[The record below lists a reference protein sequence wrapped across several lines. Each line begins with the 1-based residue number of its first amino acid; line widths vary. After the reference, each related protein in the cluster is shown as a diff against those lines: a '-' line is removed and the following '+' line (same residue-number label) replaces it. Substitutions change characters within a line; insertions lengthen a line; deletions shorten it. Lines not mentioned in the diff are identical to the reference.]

1 MRAEVIAIGDELTT
15 GQRLDTNSQWLS
27 ERMTELGVEVAY
39 HTTVGDEMGTNVEA
53 FRTAIARAEIVVA
66 TGGLGPTADDLTRQ
80 ALAEAVGVELMQDAD
95 SLAHIEQ
102 LFASRGRP
110 MPERNRLQALFPV
123 GARPIHNPNGTAPGI
138 AMAIERQ
145 DSGSSHV
152 FCLPGVPAEMVEMW
166 HATVAPAIM
175 ALAPAPRVIRHKRIK
190 CFGVGESQLEAMLPA
205 GLIER
210 GREPRV
216 GITVSGAT
224 ITLRITAAGACEADC
239 FAAMGETV
247 AAIHDA
253 IGRIVFGEED
263 DELEHA
269 VVRLLRE
276 RGQTLATSET
286 ATDGLIAGWLA
297 AADPDGIAF
306 AGGEFVYTT
315 GESTRTIQDVA
326 EEVRRRYQADFGL
339 AVGGVEGSEIQIV
352 LSWDEVH
359 LVKRFSTAGHPSIL
373 KPRVAKQA
381 LNVLRLHLLGQ
392 ADDY

>member
-27 ERMTELGVEVAY
+27 ERLTELGVDVAF
-39 HTTVGDEMGTNVEA
+39 HTTVGDEMGTNIEA
-53 FRTAIARAEIVVA
+53 FSAAIARSDVVVA

-80 ALAEAVGVELMQDAD
+80 ALAEAVGVELMLDAD

-123 GARPIHNPNGTAPGI
+123 GSQPVPNPNGTAPGI

-145 DSGSSHV
+145 GTGPSHV

-175 ALAPAPRVIRHKRIK
+175 ALAQAPRVIRHKRIK

-205 GLIER
+205 GLIAR
-210 GREPRV
+210 GRQPRV

-247 AAIHDA
+247 AAIRDA

-276 RGQTLATSET
+276 RGQTLVTSET

-297 AADPDGIAF
+297 AADPVGAAF
-306 AGGEFVYTT
+306 VGGEVVRAGGDS
-315 GESTRTIQDVA
+315 ESEA
-326 EEVRRRYQADFGL
+326 ASGVRQRFDADFGL
-339 AVGGVEGSEIQIV
+339 AVGGVEGSEIRVELRHGGGAFQ
-352 LSWDEVH
+352 
-359 LVKRFSTAGHPSIL
+359 KRFSTAGHPSIL

-392 ADDY
+392 ADE